1 VIVHLHEAPVLD
13 RVAFE
18 GNKKIK
24 DKELDAVIESK
35 PRGTLQRAA
44 VQADVGRIIDAY
56 RRAGRDDAR
65 VVPKII
71 PRGED
76 RVDLVYEV
84 TEGAKTTVRQINFAG
99 NRVFGKR
106 QLAAVIKTSATN
118 MLSFLTGGDEYDPD
132 RVAADREALRL
143 YYRSKGYADASITSA
158 HAEYDPAL
166 HGFALTFSI
175 DEGPLYHFGDI
186 DVVGNVPG
194 LDAGKLRRLPVARSG
209 AVFNGGALDK
219 TDEILAIELA
229 KLGTYSITGLDLSRT
244 FVKTASEKA
253 AGAGVRVQ
261 FVQGSASN
269 MPFTKESFEFL
280 LCRAAFKNFAD
291 PVGALQEMCRVL
303 RPGGS
308 ALLIDLSRDARREE
322 VSRAVDEMGLSTV
335 NRVLTKLAFKTVL
348 IRSAYSRAE
357 FEQMLAQT
365 EFSRFDISQD
375 GIGFE
380 ITMTK

>member
-1 VIVHLHEAPVLD
+1 VEMEEKMTVIAMRKPHGD
-13 RVAFE
+13 RPIE
-18 GNKKIK
+18 GMM
-24 DKELDAVIESK
+24 
-35 PRGTLQRAA
+35 
-44 VQADVGRIIDAY
+44 
-56 RRAGRDDAR
+56 AR
-65 VVPKII
+65 W
-71 PRGED
+71 
-76 RVDLVYEV
+76 Y
-84 TEGAKTTVRQINFAG
+84 
-99 NRVFGKR
+99 
-106 QLAAVIKTSATN
+106 ATN
-118 MLSFLTGGDEYDPD
+118 TGAMMQQYIDLAKRIAGQLPAESHVLE
-132 RVAADREALRL
+132 VAPGP
-143 YYRSKGYADASITSA
+143 GY
-158 HAEYDPAL
+158 
-166 HGFALTFSI
+166 FC
-175 DEGPLYHFGDI
+175 
-186 DVVGNVPG
+186 
-194 LDAGKLRRLPVARSG
+194 
-209 AVFNGGALDK
+209 
-219 TDEILAIELA
+219 IELA

-253 AGAGVRVQ
+253 AEAGVRVQ

-269 MPFTKESFEFL
+269 MPFAKESFEFL